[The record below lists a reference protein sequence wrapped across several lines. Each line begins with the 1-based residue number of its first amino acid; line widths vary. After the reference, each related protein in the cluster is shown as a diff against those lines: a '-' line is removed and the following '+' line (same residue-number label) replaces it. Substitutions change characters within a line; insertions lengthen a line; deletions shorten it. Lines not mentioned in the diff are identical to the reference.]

1 MKLSALFL
9 VLALSGCA
17 TLQNEIKPWMGR
29 SKTELMGSWGPPMST
44 QSDGQGGTILFYS
57 RVAGYSSAQIWM
69 YARQDGTLYFW
80 RTRER

>member
-1 MKLSALFL
+1 
-9 VLALSGCA
+9 
-17 TLQNEIKPWMGR
+17 
-29 SKTELMGSWGPPMST
+29 MST